1 MTFIKTILAVLLL
14 AVTVTACTST
24 QRGATVGALT
34 GAAIGGVT
42 TGNLGGAVIGA
53 AAGTVAGAV
62 AGNLLGR
69 YEDDPSRCV
78 YEDRRGRRFIDDCPE
93 D

>member
-1 MTFIKTILAVLLL
+1 MTFLKTLVAVLLL
-14 AVTVTACTST
+14 AGTVTACTST

-42 TGNLGGAVIGA
+42 SGNAAGAVIGA
-53 AAGTVAGAV
+53 AAGGVAGAV

-69 YEDDPSRCV
+69 YRDDPSQCV
-78 YEDRRGRRFIDDCPE
+78 YEDRRGRQFIDDCPE
-93 D
+93 G

>member
-1 MTFIKTILAVLLL
+1 MTSLKTLGAVLLVAATL
-14 AVTVTACTST
+14 AGCTST

-42 TGNLGGAVIGA
+42 SGNAAGAVIGA
-53 AAGTVAGAV
+53 AAGGVAGAV

-69 YEDDPSRCV
+69 SRADPTQCV
-78 YEDRRGRRFIDDCPE
+78 YEDRRGRQFIDDCP
-93 D
+93 